1 LVPYPFTFTGSTK
14 QKNFFIKRKY
24 FAQQNMAQM
33 GVVSD
38 PPRGLRVEDLRGKPE
53 LVSSNPN
60 SPFVKDGYRSEDMH
74 DTEVNS
80 HIEDLMSFASNMTDT
95 PGQDTQEEENS
106 GDEEFRVSDGQG
118 GFVVNL
124 STTFEAT
131 ENSSSTNEKKYPSP
145 RLAKLT
151 ELKAARDRERR
162 RQEEEEEAAGGFW
175 SWCCAS
181 SRSETCGGSSTKE
194 HN

>member
-1 LVPYPFTFTGSTK
+1 
-14 QKNFFIKRKY
+14 
-24 FAQQNMAQM
+24 MAAL

-38 PPRGLRVEDLRGKPE
+38 PPRGLCVEDLRKQSE
-53 LVSSNPN
+53 RVTSNPN
-60 SPFVKDGYRSEDMH
+60 SPFVNDGYRSEDMH

-95 PGQDTQEEENS
+95 PGQDS
-106 GDEEFRVSDGQG
+106 GDEEISGDEEYQASDEKG

-124 STTFEAT
+124 ATTFEGT
-131 ENSSSTNEKKYPSP
+131 DDRPPSPKNSSSSATNDKKILSP
-145 RLAKLT
+145 RLTKLT

-162 RQEEEEEAAGGFW
+162 RREAEEQPASFW

-181 SRSETCGGSSTKE
+181 SRSEET
-194 HN
+194 